1 VAGKAPSQ
9 TAQVLP
15 KYVPGSATF
24 GEPNPVGVSGK
35 KYNPVIT
42 TAAVNQSDNPFEL
55 NLGLRSYVRGISPEH
70 GLSITPNVV
79 L

>member
-1 VAGKAPSQ
+1 
-9 TAQVLP
+9 
-15 KYVPGSATF
+15 
-24 GEPNPVGVSGK
+24 VGASGK

-42 TAAVNQSDNPFEL
+42 TAAVNQSDSPFEL